1 MIFVNHVN
9 PLVNHLP
16 GKIFSFE
23 ECLNL
28 NPPQRRGLVE
38 VNNLNTMRYYTF
50 GDEPAISPDNFFM
63 NEALKEAKLALAED
77 EIPIGAVVVCNGQII
92 GRGHNLT
99 ERLNDVSAHA
109 EMQALTAAA
118 NFMGGKYLK
127 ECTLYVTMEPCV
139 MCAGASYWFQLSKIV
154 FGAYDTKLGFGRL
167 NQKITHPKTL
177 ITGGI
182 RENECAEL
190 VRSFFKGKRSK

>member
-1 MIFVNHVN
+1 
-9 PLVNHLP
+9 
-16 GKIFSFE
+16 
-23 ECLNL
+23 
-28 NPPQRRGLVE
+28 
-38 VNNLNTMRYYTF
+38 MRYYNF
-50 GDEPAISPDNFFM
+50 DKEEPAISPDDFFM

-77 EIPIGAVVVCNGQII
+77 EIPIGAVVICNGKII

-118 NFMGGKYLK
+118 NFLGGKYLRD
-127 ECTLYVTMEPCV
+127 CTLYVTLEPCV
-139 MCAGASYWFQLSKIV
+139 MCAGACYWFQLSRVV
-154 FGAYDTKLGFGRL
+154 FGAYDTRMGFGRL
-167 NQKITHPKTL
+167 NQKVTHPKTL

-190 VRSFFKGKRSK
+190 VRSFFKSKRSK

>member
-1 MIFVNHVN
+1 
-9 PLVNHLP
+9 
-16 GKIFSFE
+16 
-23 ECLNL
+23 
-28 NPPQRRGLVE
+28 
-38 VNNLNTMRYYTF
+38 MRYINFEGEET
-50 GDEPAISPDNFFM
+50 ISPDDFFM
-63 NEALKEAKLALAED
+63 NEALREAKLALAED
-77 EIPIGAVVVCNGQII
+77 EIPIGAIVVCKGQII

-118 NFMGGKYLK
+118 NYMGGKYLP

-139 MCAGASYWFQLSKIV
+139 MCAGASYWFQVGRIV
-154 FGAYDTKLGFGRL
+154 FGAYDAKLGFGRL

-182 RENECAEL
+182 RENECGQL
-190 VRSFFKGKRSK
+190 VKDFFKSRRQKT

>member
-1 MIFVNHVN
+1 
-9 PLVNHLP
+9 
-16 GKIFSFE
+16 
-23 ECLNL
+23 
-28 NPPQRRGLVE
+28 
-38 VNNLNTMRYYTF
+38 MRYINF
-50 GDEPAISPDNFFM
+50 GDEPGISPDDFFM
-63 NEALKEAKLALAED
+63 KEAIREAKLALAED
-77 EIPIGAVVVCNGQII
+77 EIPIGAIVVCKGQII

-99 ERLNDVSAHA
+99 ERLSDVSAHA

-118 NFMGGKYLK
+118 NFIGGKYLP

-139 MCAGASYWFQLSKIV
+139 MCAGAAYWFQLSRIV

-182 RENECAEL
+182 FENECSEL
-190 VRSFFKGKRSK
+190 VKEFFKKKRK

>member
-1 MIFVNHVN
+1 
-9 PLVNHLP
+9 
-16 GKIFSFE
+16 
-23 ECLNL
+23 
-28 NPPQRRGLVE
+28 
-38 VNNLNTMRYYTF
+38 MRYINFEGEET
-50 GDEPAISPDNFFM
+50 ISPDDFFM
-63 NEALKEAKLALAED
+63 NEAIREAKLALAED
-77 EIPIGAVVVCNGQII
+77 EIPIGAIVVCKGQII

-118 NFMGGKYLK
+118 NYMGGKYLP

-139 MCAGASYWFQLSKIV
+139 MCAGASYWFQVGRIV
-154 FGAYDTKLGFGRL
+154 FGAYDAKLGFGRL

-182 RENECAEL
+182 RENECGQL
-190 VRSFFKGKRSK
+190 VKDFFKSRRQKT